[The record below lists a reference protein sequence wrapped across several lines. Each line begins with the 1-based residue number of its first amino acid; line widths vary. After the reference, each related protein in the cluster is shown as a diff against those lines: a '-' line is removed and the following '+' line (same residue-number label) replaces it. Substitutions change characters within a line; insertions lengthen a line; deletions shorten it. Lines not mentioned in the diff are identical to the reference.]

1 MMDSVRRLVCHVRRS
16 RKPPNGSDAISASA
30 SGSGDW
36 RAGLCLPAYCAF
48 CHGPCAS
55 GSRMR
60 VLATTAAGRWPQKLP
75 KDLRSPDSRHPHFHS
90 GAHCYVPPPRNA
102 PSSQTSKRSSILR
115 VIFPYIHSIKHPVI
129 GTESRRL
136 LNIIYSSKTT
146 IQSLE

>member
-16 RKPPNGSDAISASA
+16 RKPPNGGPTRYLLPRRAQVT
-30 SGSGDW
+30 G
-36 RAGLCLPAYCAF
+36 AGLCLPAYCAF
-48 CHGPCAS
+48 CHGPCES

-60 VLATTAAGRWPQKLP
+60 VLATTAAGRSPQKLP